1 MIGLMFL
8 FLLVTGTFIVGKK
21 DQLLKRDKGYK
32 IISPIGFLN
41 SNKAGKNDYHNCMFR
56 QRSVK
61 TLSSWLEI
69 VSFK

>member
-8 FLLVTGTFIVGKK
+8 FSLVTGTFIVGKK
-21 DQLLKRDKGYK
+21 NQLLKRDKGYK
-32 IISPIGFLN
+32 VTSPIGFLN
-41 SNKAGKNDYHNCMFR
+41 SNKAGKNDYNCMFR

-69 VSFK
+69 ISFE